1 MHARK
6 DPPPTCVFSYMY
18 RSHQTSDVT
27 LEFLLPPGIRIRP
40 LEPSDRAG
48 VAALFKRL
56 SPESRRQR
64 FLGPKPTLSERE
76 LTYLTTVD
84 HRWHEALAAVDGRD
98 GTIVGVARYASIPGR
113 PDAADGAI
121 AVADAHHGRGIGTV
135 LVRCLIARA
144 RVNGFAVLTAETLW
158 ENRRARAL
166 LRGTG
171 FQARRSSGA
180 VIELELE
187 L

>member
-1 MHARK
+1 
-6 DPPPTCVFSYMY
+6 MY
-18 RSHQTSDVT
+18 RSHQTSDVQPD
-27 LEFLLPPGIRIRP
+27 FLLPPGIRVRP

-56 SPESRRQR
+56 SPESRRRR
-64 FLGPKPTLSERE
+64 FLGPKPSLSDRE
-76 LTYLTTVD
+76 LTHLTSVD
-84 HRWHEALAAVDGRD
+84 HRWHEALAAVDERD
-98 GTIVGVARYASIPGR
+98 GSILGVARYVRVSER

-121 AVADAHHGRGIGTV
+121 AVADEVQGRGIGTA

-144 RVNGFAVLTAETLW
+144 RVNGFSVLTASTLW
-158 ENRRARAL
+158 ENRPARAL
-166 LRGTG
+166 LRGLG
-171 FQARRSSGA
+171 FQAQSSQGA

>member
-1 MHARK
+1 MHQ
-6 DPPPTCVFSYMY
+6 
-18 RSHQTSDVT
+18 SHQTSDVKRGVS
-27 LEFLLPPGIRIRP
+27 LPPSIHVRP
-40 LEPSDRAG
+40 LEPSDRLG
-48 VAALFKRL
+48 LAALFKRL

-84 HRWHEALAAVDGRD
+84 HRWHEALAAVDARD
-98 GTIVGVARYASIPGR
+98 GSIVGVARYVRVPGR
-113 PDAADGAI
+113 PTAADGAI
-121 AVADAHHGRGIGTV
+121 AVADEHHGRGIGTA

-144 RVNGFAVLTAETLW
+144 RINGFSVLTADTLW
-158 ENRRARAL
+158 DNRRARAL
-166 LRGTG
+166 LREAG
-171 FQARRSSGA
+171 FHARRSQGA

>member
-1 MHARK
+1 
-6 DPPPTCVFSYMY
+6 MY
-18 RSHQTSDVT
+18 QSHQTSDVNQ
-27 LEFLLPPGIRIRP
+27 EFMLPPGIDVRP
-40 LEPSDRAG
+40 LEPSDRGG
-48 VAALFKRL
+48 VAALFKKL

-84 HRWHEALAAVDGRD
+84 HRWHEALAAVDRRD
-98 GTIVGVARYASIPGR
+98 GSILGVARYVRIRDRPG
-113 PDAADGAI
+113 AADGAI
-121 AVADAHHGRGIGTV
+121 AVVDEHHGRGIGTA

-144 RVNGFAVLTAETLW
+144 RVNGFSVITATTLW

-166 LRGTG
+166 LRGSG
-171 FQARRSSGA
+171 FQGRGSSGA
-180 VIELELE
+180 MIELELE

>member
-1 MHARK
+1 MSK
-6 DPPPTCVFSYMY
+6 
-18 RSHQTSDVT
+18 SHQTSDVA
-27 LEFLLPPGIRIRP
+27 LEFSLPPGIHVRP

-48 VAALFKRL
+48 LAALFKQL
-56 SPESRRQR
+56 GPESRHQR
-64 FLGPKPTLSERE
+64 FLGPKPTLSGQE

-84 HRWHEALAAVDGRD
+84 HRWHEALAAVDRRD
-98 GTIVGVARYASIPGR
+98 GSIVGVARYVREPAR
-113 PDAADGAI
+113 PAAADGAI
-121 AVADAHHGRGIGTV
+121 AVADDHQGRGIGKV

-144 RVNGFAVLTAETLW
+144 RVNGFSVLTATTLW

-166 LRGTG
+166 LRGVG
-171 FQARRSSGA
+171 FQARASQGA

>member
-1 MHARK
+1 
-6 DPPPTCVFSYMY
+6 MY
-18 RSHQTSDVT
+18 KSHQTSDVT
-27 LEFLLPPGIRIRP
+27 LEFLLPPGIGIRP

-84 HRWHEALAAVDGRD
+84 HRWHEALVAVDRRD
-98 GTIVGVARYASIPGR
+98 GTIIGVARYVCITDR
-113 PDAADGAI
+113 PDAADGAV
-121 AVADAHHGRGIGTV
+121 AVADEHHGRGIGTV

-144 RVNGFAVLTAETLW
+144 RVNGFSVLTATTLW

-171 FQARRSSGA
+171 FQARGSHGA

>member
-1 MHARK
+1 M
-6 DPPPTCVFSYMY
+6 
-18 RSHQTSDVT
+18 
-27 LEFLLPPGIRIRP
+27 PPGIGIRP

-64 FLGPKPTLSERE
+64 FLGPKPRLSDRE

-84 HRWHEALAAVDGRD
+84 HRWHEALAAVDRRD
-98 GTIVGVARYASIPGR
+98 GSIVGVARYVRVPER

-121 AVADAHHGRGIGTV
+121 AVADEHHGRGIGTA
-135 LVRCLIARA
+135 LLRCLIARA
-144 RVNGFAVLTAETLW
+144 RVNRFSTLTATTLW
-158 ENRRARAL
+158 ENRPARAL
-166 LRGTG
+166 LRGAG
-171 FQARRSSGA
+171 FQARGSSGA
-180 VIELELE
+180 VIDLELE

>member
-1 MHARK
+1 M
-6 DPPPTCVFSYMY
+6 
-18 RSHQTSDVT
+18 
-27 LEFLLPPGIRIRP
+27 PPGIGIRP

-64 FLGPKPTLSERE
+64 FLGPKPTLSDRE

-84 HRWHEALAAVDGRD
+84 HRWHEALAAVDRRD
-98 GTIVGVARYASIPGR
+98 GSIVGVARYVRVPER

-121 AVADAHHGRGIGTV
+121 AVADEHHGRGIGTA
-135 LVRCLIARA
+135 LLRCLIARA
-144 RVNGFAVLTAETLW
+144 RVNRFSILTATTLW
-158 ENRRARAL
+158 ENRPARAL
-166 LRGTG
+166 LRGAG
-171 FQARRSSGA
+171 FQARGSSGA
-180 VIELELE
+180 VIDLELE

>member
-1 MHARK
+1 
-6 DPPPTCVFSYMY
+6 MY
-18 RSHQTSDVT
+18 RSHQTSDVNP
-27 LEFLLPPGIRIRP
+27 EFLLPRGIRIRP

-64 FLGPKPTLSERE
+64 FLGPKPVLSERE

-84 HRWHEALAAVDGRD
+84 HHRHEALAAIDRRD
-98 GTIVGVARYASIPGR
+98 GSIVGVARYASEPDR

-121 AVADAHHGRGIGTV
+121 AVADEHQGRGIGTV

-144 RVNGFAVLTAETLW
+144 RVNGFSVLSATTLW
-158 ENRRARAL
+158 ENKRARAL
-166 LRGTG
+166 LRGLG
-171 FQARRSSGA
+171 FQARGSQGA
-180 VIELELE
+180 MIDLELE

>member
-1 MHARK
+1 M
-6 DPPPTCVFSYMY
+6 
-18 RSHQTSDVT
+18 
-27 LEFLLPPGIRIRP
+27 PPGIGIRP

-64 FLGPKPTLSERE
+64 FLGPKPRLSDRE

-84 HRWHEALAAVDGRD
+84 HRWHEALAAVDRRD
-98 GTIVGVARYASIPGR
+98 GSIVGVARYVRVPER

-121 AVADAHHGRGIGTV
+121 AVADEHHGRGIGTA
-135 LVRCLIARA
+135 LLRCLIARA
-144 RVNGFAVLTAETLW
+144 RVNRFSILTATTLW
-158 ENRRARAL
+158 ENRPARAL
-166 LRGTG
+166 LRGAG
-171 FQARRSSGA
+171 FQARGSSGA
-180 VIELELE
+180 VIDLELE

>member
-1 MHARK
+1 
-6 DPPPTCVFSYMY
+6 MY
-18 RSHQTSDVT
+18 QSHQTSDVNVDF
-27 LEFLLPPGIRIRP
+27 ELPPGIGIRP

-48 VAALFKRL
+48 LAALFKRL

-84 HRWHEALAAVDGRD
+84 HRWHEALAAVDHRD
-98 GTIVGVARYASIPGR
+98 GTIIGVTRYVRVAGR
-113 PDAADGAI
+113 PAVADAAI
-121 AVADAHHGRGIGTV
+121 AVADEHHGRGIGTA

-144 RVNGFAVLTAETLW
+144 RVNGFSVLTATTLW
-158 ENRRARAL
+158 ENRQARAL

-171 FQARRSSGA
+171 FHARGSQGA
-180 VIELELE
+180 EIDLELE

>member
-1 MHARK
+1 
-6 DPPPTCVFSYMY
+6 
-18 RSHQTSDVT
+18 
-27 LEFLLPPGIRIRP
+27 LPPGIRVRP

-48 VAALFKRL
+48 VAGLFKRL

-64 FLGPKPTLSERE
+64 FLGPKPALSERE

-84 HRWHEALAAVDGRD
+84 HRWHEALAAVDRRD
-98 GTIVGVARYASIPGR
+98 GSILGVARYVRDSGR
-113 PDAADGAI
+113 PYVADGAI
-121 AVADAHHGRGIGTV
+121 AVADEHQGRGIGSV

-144 RVNGFAVLTAETLW
+144 RVNGFSFLTASTLW

-166 LRGTG
+166 LRGAG
-171 FQARRSSGA
+171 FQARRSDGP

>member
-1 MHARK
+1 
-6 DPPPTCVFSYMY
+6 MY
-18 RSHQTSDVT
+18 RSHQTSDVS
-27 LEFLLPPGIRIRP
+27 LEFVLPPGFRVRP

-48 VAALFKRL
+48 VAALFERM

-64 FLGPKPTLSERE
+64 FLGPKPRLSDRE

-84 HRWHEALAAVDGRD
+84 HHWHEALAAVDGRD
-98 GTIVGVARYASIPGR
+98 GSIVAVARYVRDSDR
-113 PDAADGAI
+113 PVAADGAI
-121 AVADAHHGRGIGTV
+121 AVADEHQGRGIGTV

-144 RVNGFAVLTAETLW
+144 RVNGFSVLTATTLW

-166 LRGTG
+166 LRGVG
-171 FQARRSSGA
+171 FQARKSHGP

>member
-1 MHARK
+1 M
-6 DPPPTCVFSYMY
+6 S
-18 RSHQTSDVT
+18 RSHQTSDVHA
-27 LEFLLPPGIRIRP
+27 EALLPPGIHVRP

-64 FLGPKPTLSERE
+64 FLGPKPALSDRE
-76 LTYLTTVD
+76 LTYLTAVD
-84 HRWHEALAAVDGRD
+84 HRWHEALAAVDRRD
-98 GTIVGVARYASIPGR
+98 GSIVGVARYARESDR
-113 PDAADGAI
+113 PTAADGAI
-121 AVADAHHGRGIGTV
+121 AVADEHQGRGIGTV

-144 RVNGFAVLTAETLW
+144 RVNGFSVLIATTLW

-166 LRGTG
+166 LRATG
-171 FQARRSSGA
+171 FQARGSHGA

>member
-1 MHARK
+1 MK
-6 DPPPTCVFSYMY
+6 K
-18 RSHQTSDVT
+18 SHQTSDVK
-27 LEFLLPPGIRIRP
+27 LEFSLPPGIHVRP

-64 FLGPKPTLSERE
+64 FLGPKPVLSDRE
-76 LTYLTTVD
+76 LTYLTAVD
-84 HRWHEALAAVDGRD
+84 HRWHEALAAIDLRD
-98 GTIVGVARYASIPGR
+98 NSIVGVARYVRESDR
-113 PDAADGAI
+113 RDAADGAI
-121 AVADAHHGRGIGTV
+121 AVADEHQGRGIGTV
-135 LVRCLIARA
+135 LIRCLIARA
-144 RVNGFAVLTAETLW
+144 RVNGFSTLTASTLW

-166 LRGTG
+166 MRGVG
-171 FQARRSSGA
+171 FLARGSHGA

>member
-1 MHARK
+1 M
-6 DPPPTCVFSYMY
+6 
-18 RSHQTSDVT
+18 RSHQTSDVK
-27 LEFLLPPGIRIRP
+27 LEFLLPPGIGVRP

-76 LTYLTTVD
+76 LTYLTAVD
-84 HRWHEALAAVDGRD
+84 HRWHEALAAVDRRD
-98 GTIVGVARYASIPGR
+98 GSIVGVARYVRDPGR
-113 PDAADGAI
+113 PDTADGAI
-121 AVADAHHGRGIGTV
+121 AVADEHQGRGIGKV

-144 RVNGFAVLTAETLW
+144 RVNGFSALTAETLW

-166 LRGTG
+166 LRGVG
-171 FQARRSSGA
+171 FHARGSQGA
-180 VIELELE
+180 VIALELE

>member
-1 MHARK
+1 
-6 DPPPTCVFSYMY
+6 MY
-18 RSHQTSDVT
+18 QSHQTSDVG
-27 LEFLLPPGIRIRP
+27 LEFLVPPGIGIRP

-64 FLGPKPTLSERE
+64 FLGPKPRLSDRE

-84 HRWHEALAAVDGRD
+84 HRWHEALAAVDRRD
-98 GTIVGVARYASIPGR
+98 GSIVGVARYVRVPER

-121 AVADAHHGRGIGTV
+121 AVADEHHGRGIGTA
-135 LVRCLIARA
+135 LLRCLIARA
-144 RVNGFAVLTAETLW
+144 RVNRFSILTATTLW
-158 ENRRARAL
+158 ENRPARAL
-166 LRGTG
+166 LRGAG
-171 FQARRSSGA
+171 FQARGSSGA
-180 VIELELE
+180 VIDLELE

>member
-1 MHARK
+1 
-6 DPPPTCVFSYMY
+6 MY
-18 RSHQTSDVT
+18 KSHQTSDVS

-40 LEPSDRAG
+40 LEPSDRPG

-64 FLGPKPTLSERE
+64 FLGPKPALSERE

-84 HRWHEALAAVDGRD
+84 HRWHEALAAIDRRD
-98 GTIVGVARYASIPGR
+98 GSIVGVARYVCVKGR

-121 AVADAHHGRGIGTV
+121 AVADEHQGRGIGAV

-144 RVNGFAVLTAETLW
+144 RVNGFSVLSATTLW
-158 ENRRARAL
+158 ENRRARAM
-166 LRGTG
+166 LRGLG
-171 FQARRSSGA
+171 FQAIGSDGPA
-180 VIELELE
+180 IELELE

>member
-1 MHARK
+1 
-6 DPPPTCVFSYMY
+6 MY
-18 RSHQTSDVT
+18 RSHQTSDVSF
-27 LEFLLPPGIRIRP
+27 EFLLPPGIRVRP

-56 SPESRRQR
+56 SQESRRQR
-64 FLGPKPTLSERE
+64 FLGPKPVLSERE

-84 HRWHEALAAVDGRD
+84 HRWHEALAAIDRRD
-98 GTIVGVARYASIPGR
+98 GSIVGVARYVRDPGR

-121 AVADAHHGRGIGTV
+121 AVADEHQGRGIGKV

-144 RVNGFAVLTAETLW
+144 RVNGFSALTATTLW

-166 LRGTG
+166 LRGVG
-171 FQARRSSGA
+171 FHARGSYGA